1 MEHHL
6 TLVLALVGLLGLGAQ
21 WLAWRLRVPAI
32 VLLLPFG
39 LAAGP
44 GLGWIEPAR
53 DLGSLLDPII
63 KVGVAVILFEGGLR
77 LRFHELRQAGQG
89 VARLVTLG
97 VLFSFPLY
105 GIAAHYIGGLS
116 WPVALVFAA
125 IIIVTG
131 PTVIIPMLRQARL
144 RRRPASYLKWEGIV
158 NDPTGALLAVLIFDY
173 LVSAGAAP
181 LLDIIPRVAIGVA
194 LAGALGVGTGL
205 ILANVFRRGL
215 IPEYL
220 KGPAALTAAI
230 AVYVI
235 ANMVLTEAGLLAAT
249 LLGVTLGNTSLPSID
264 EIRRFKEYVALV
276 LVSGVFILLSAD
288 IEADIVLKLDWRS
301 AALLAAVLFVARPVA
316 VLAATLGTR
325 MTWQERLLV
334 AWIAPR
340 GIVAAAMAA
349 VLGAAL
355 VARNL
360 PTAELL
366 LPMVFALVFVTVV
379 LHGLTIGWL
388 GKRLGLS
395 AGTANGVLIVGA
407 SSWAQSLG
415 AALKEMEV
423 PVLMVDRTWRRL
435 RAARLAGIP
444 TYYGELLS
452 EEAEQRLELG
462 DYGYLLA
469 TTDNDAYNTLVC
481 THFATEFGRNRVFQ
495 LPEPTGDEADPK
507 RLPRTVR
514 GLILASDEARYED
527 LMSHWYRGWSFQRTR
542 LSDQFGYEEF
552 VASRP
557 ADSLLVLL
565 LRDDGTIHVNS
576 PEHPLKP
583 KSGDQLLWFGPRSEK
598 ATAPQTPATQPE
610 PKPAG

>member
-97 VLFSFPLY
+97 VLFSYPLY

-288 IEADIVLKLDWRS
+288 IEADIVLQLDWRS
-301 AALLAAVLFVARPVA
+301 AALLATVLFVARPVA

-462 DYGYLLA
+462 DYGYLIA

-481 THFATEFGRNRVFQ
+481 THFATELGRNRVFQ
-495 LPEPTGDEADPK
+495 LPEPAGDEADPK

-598 ATAPQTPATQPE
+598 ATAPQTPATNPE
-610 PKPAG
+610 PRPAD

>member
-1 MEHHL
+1 
-6 TLVLALVGLLGLGAQ
+6 
-21 WLAWRLRVPAI
+21 
-32 VLLLPFG
+32 LPFG

>member
-355 VARNL
+355 VARKL

-542 LSDQFGYEEF
+542 LSDKFGYEEF